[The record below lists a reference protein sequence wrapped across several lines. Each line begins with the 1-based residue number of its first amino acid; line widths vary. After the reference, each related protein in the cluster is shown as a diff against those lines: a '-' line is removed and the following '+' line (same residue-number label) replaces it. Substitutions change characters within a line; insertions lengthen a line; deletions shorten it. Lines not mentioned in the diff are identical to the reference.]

1 MGIGFT
7 LALTILGAFR
17 EILGAGTILGYNIP
31 HWDGITIFVMAPG
44 AFFVLAVIIAVQNYI
59 RAKHGKKPRK
69 LKCEMGCAGC
79 SGCGNDYDNCEKE
92 EKEEI

>member
-1 MGIGFT
+1 MGF
-7 LALTILGAFR
+7 
-17 EILGAGTILGYNIP
+17 NIP
-31 HWDGITIFVMAPG
+31 HWDGINIFVMAPG

-59 RAKHGKKPRK
+59 RAKQGKKPRK
-69 LKCEMGCAGC
+69 LKCEQGCAGC